1 MASTRSTSSTSGSGV
16 IPATPRT
23 AAGAAAV
30 AVAIADVVAVQV
42 ADGAVQPVPRPP
54 PIKGGGSAIERLNCR
69 SNFIRL
75 VHTCITVGCQV
86 FDDHWRTVLP
96 ELAAVAAVHVVLP
109 SDVHVQQLADKV
121 ILVPCTA
128 WFRNSVDIVSR
139 EPTIITFDEAYVPLC
154 NADGR
159 MPMALLDKV
168 GFYVFHIKTVGTL
181 ILDHPSHVKVSAV
194 YIDTLPPFIVDP
206 ALPLCV
212 GNDLLVSGMMI
223 EMSLPIDEGFLLKAK
238 EELTQQ
244 YILDNFI
251 TLGKRVAEAVPLLSR
266 AASGYIQS
274 TNDGKLIQRFSKD
287 LHDKQ
292 LQLTHGFIRLL
303 WSTPVK
309 LDELFGDL
317 DHRWDIDRIRKAV
330 SSAYCSL
337 VRDPHWSAIT
347 YYARIREL
355 RVMKDDKLLEVAL
368 CFKASAVD
376 HRILGAGDFLPSSI
390 IPDFSTNDHT
400 LLFTSFANF
409 GMVLAVHIHDG
420 YLNVL
425 LETEQLICNDEEIAV
440 LPDYVL
446 QMVFVLMLDSVGKE
460 INLLTVESGSS
471 LWSTDKLKGVMMIK
485 DAAKNHFTRARCV
498 KVFDQWD
505 HHYKGRHVAWGSAS
519 AKSTSSDSHV
529 KDTKDPKGLPPKK
542 DLTITRNSFCIRDV
556 KFYYGY
562 EQSGHPAS
570 ACTVSACSGR
580 HIVSSSPPKKD
591 SVIQWLKD
599 DGAQGG
605 KVAAWKF
612 ALADFI
618 QKKK

>member
-1 MASTRSTSSTSGSGV
+1 MC
-16 IPATPRT
+16 
-23 AAGAAAV
+23 AAV
-30 AVAIADVVAVQV
+30 ALADVVAAVPV

-75 VHTCITVGCQV
+75 VHTCLTVGCQV

-96 ELAAVAAVHVVLP
+96 ELAAVAVVHVILP
-109 SDVHVQQLADKV
+109 SEVHVQRLADQV
-121 ILVPCTA
+121 ILVPCAA
-128 WFRNSVDIVSR
+128 WFRNSVEVMSR
-139 EPTIITFDEAYVPLC
+139 EPTIITFDESYVPLC

-159 MPMALLDKV
+159 MPMAFLDKV

-212 GNDLLVSGMMI
+212 GNDLLASGMMI
-223 EMSLPIDEGFLLKAK
+223 ELILPIDEGFLLKAK

-266 AASGYIQS
+266 TASGYIQS
-274 TNDGKLIQRFSKD
+274 TNDGKFVQRFSKD

-303 WSTPVK
+303 WSTPIK

-317 DHRWDIDRIRKAV
+317 DHRWNIERIRKAV

-337 VRDPHWSAIT
+337 VREPHWSAIT
-347 YYARIREL
+347 YYARIRDL
-355 RVMKDDKLLEVAL
+355 RVMKDDKLLEAAL
-368 CFKASAVD
+368 CFKASAMD

-390 IPDFSTNDHT
+390 VPDFSTNDHT
-400 LLFTSFANF
+400 VLFSSFANF
-409 GMVLAVHIHDG
+409 GMVLAVHIHEG
-420 YLNVL
+420 YLNFL
-425 LETEQLICNDEEIAV
+425 LDTERFICNDEDVAV

-471 LWSTDKLKGVMMIK
+471 LWSTDKLKGVTMIK
-485 DAAKNHFTRARCV
+485 DAAKTHFTRERCV
-498 KVFDQWD
+498 KVFDLWD

-519 AKSTSSDSHV
+519 AKSTSSDSQV

-556 KFYYGY
+556 KHYYGY
-562 EQSGHPAS
+562 EQSGHPAT
-570 ACTVSACSGR
+570 ACAVPACSGR

-605 KVAAWKF
+605 KVAAWKL